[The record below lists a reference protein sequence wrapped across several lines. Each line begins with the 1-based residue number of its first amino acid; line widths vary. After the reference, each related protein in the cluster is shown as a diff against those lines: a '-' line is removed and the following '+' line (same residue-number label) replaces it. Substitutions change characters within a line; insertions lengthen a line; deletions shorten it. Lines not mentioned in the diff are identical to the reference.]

1 MKNYDDIV
9 PLPRV
14 HIMKSETSPSPP
26 EGALYSNE
34 IDHSQRSEA
43 IRLSKVEFARAPE
56 NFLYDITLAFH
67 EDDTGMGD
75 SVASGTFGHLVRAAN
90 GSETPDGEQVTE
102 LGHKV
107 RFNLLKI
114 GPKRPSPFEDSCQAW
129 SKFQF

>member
-1 MKNYDDIV
+1 MKNYDDIA

-14 HIMKSETSPSPP
+14 HIIMNNATASPP

-34 IDHSQRSEA
+34 IDHSQGSES
-43 IRLSKVEFARAPE
+43 IRLNKVEFARAPE
-56 NFLYDITLAFH
+56 NFLYDHTLALS

-75 SVASGTFGHLVRAAN
+75 SVASGTFGHLVRAVN
-90 GSETPDGEQVTE
+90 KSETPDGEQATE

-114 GPKRPSPFEDSCQAW
+114 GPKRPSPFEDRCEAW
-129 SKFQF
+129 RKFQF